1 MGKDKG
7 GSFFAEL
14 RRRNV
19 FKVAMVYLIASWLL
33 IQIAEITFPA
43 LKLPEWT
50 VTFVVVI
57 LAMLLPI
64 AVIFA
69 WAFELTPEGLRRTG
83 EVPPEASIADHTGQR
98 MNRLTIG
105 ALAIAV
111 ALTAGR
117 ASADTIVVQQIGNS
131 FQPANVTICVG
142 ARLCRTFK

>member
-33 IQIAEITFPA
+33 IQIAETTFPA

-83 EVPPEASIADHTGQR
+83 EVPPEASIS
-98 MNRLTIG
+98 
-105 ALAIAV
+105 
-111 ALTAGR
+111 R
-117 ASADTIVVQQIGNS
+117 AWNQASSAS
-131 FQPANVTICVG
+131 
-142 ARLCRTFK
+142 